1 MIYRREIDGL
11 RAVAVLSVM
20 CFHAGFGWFGGGYVG
35 VDVFFVI
42 SGYLITTI
50 IVSERHGNKFSLVK
64 FYERRARRIL
74 PALFFVVL
82 VSMPFAWFW
91 MVPYQLKDFAK
102 SVLAVSTFC
111 SNILFWRESGYF
123 GAPFFLK
130 PLLHTWS
137 LGIEEQY
144 YVLFPLAILAAWK
157 LGIRK
162 IVVLLASVSIVS
174 LALAEWMAQR
184 GIIVANF
191 YLMPTRAWELLIG
204 SLLAF
209 YHLYGDRRRVG
220 KLGDFGATLGLG
232 MIAFSILA
240 FEERTPFPGLL
251 ALVPTLGAALVIVY
265 ANEGTLANRFLSMRW
280 LVGIGLISY
289 SAYLWHHPL
298 FAFARMMQPTPSHPE
313 VLAVSLFFATLLLGW
328 LTWKFVEKPFRFKS
342 SFSRGQVFAGSI
354 ATTMLFALISIPVI
368 VKNGVVE
375 RFPEKDR
382 YLLSVNPT
390 ELGRYT
396 EKKFRQLVRDGFEKG
411 GSAQRVLVIGDSF
424 AMDFINMGFE
434 NGFMGSAQ
442 VVTYPIAARCPKY
455 IGSDDVRALYAR
467 AGEFYDATYCSRNS
481 ILAESVSLAR
491 SADVIVLAA
500 GWRRWEAERILETIK
515 AFGLRP
521 EQSLI
526 VFGRKWFGEGV
537 TRSYLELSQEDRL
550 RLKAKMPTIF
560 TETNAIFKSKL
571 PQATYIDVQSIL
583 CGDGDQCPVFT
594 PVGELIAY
602 DGTHLTP
609 EGARYIGKLV
619 FHDPLLNKLK

>member
-1 MIYRREIDGL
+1 MIYRKEIDGL
-11 RAVAVLSVM
+11 RAVAVLSVV
-20 CFHAGFGWFGGGYVG
+20 CFHAGFDWFRGGYVG

-50 IVSERHGNKFSLVK
+50 IVSERQESKFSLVK

-82 VSMPFAWFW
+82 VAMPFAWFL

-102 SVLAVSTFC
+102 SVLAVSAFC

-123 GAPFFLK
+123 GAPAALK

-162 IVVLLASVSIVS
+162 IAILLTMVCLVS
-174 LALAEWMAQR
+174 LGLAEWMAQK

-209 YHLYGDRRRVG
+209 YHLYGDRRQAG
-220 KLGDFGATLGLG
+220 KLGEIGAALGIA
-232 MIAFSILA
+232 MIVFSILS
-240 FEERTPFPGLL
+240 FEQRTPFPGLL
-251 ALVPTLGAALVIVY
+251 ALIPTLGAALVILC
-265 ANEGTLANRFLSMRW
+265 ATDGTLANRVLSMRW
-280 LVGIGLISY
+280 LVGVGLISY

-298 FAFARMMQPTPSHPE
+298 FAFARLIQPTPSHPE
-313 VLAVSLFFATLLLGW
+313 ALAMSLVAATVLLGW
-328 LTWKFVEKPFRFKS
+328 LTWKFVEQPFRFKS
-342 SFSRGQVFAGSI
+342 VFSRRQVFAGAAVITVLFASI
-354 ATTMLFALISIPVI
+354 ATAVI
-368 VKNGVVE
+368 AGNGVVE

-396 EKKFRQLVRDGFEKG
+396 EKRFRQLVSDGFEKG
-411 GSAQRVLVIGDSF
+411 GSGPRILVIGDSF
-424 AMDFINMGFE
+424 AMDFINMSSE
-434 NGFMGSAQ
+434 NGFMSSSN

-455 IGSDDVRALYAR
+455 IGNDDVRGLYAQ
-467 AGEFYDATYCSRNS
+467 AGEFFDATYCSRNS

-491 SADVIVLAA
+491 SADVVVLAA
-500 GWRRWEAERILETIK
+500 GWRKWEAERILETIQ

-526 VFGRKWFGEGV
+526 VFGRKWFGNGV
-537 TRSYLELSQEDRL
+537 TRAYLELSQEDRL
-550 RLKAKMPTIF
+550 RLKARIPAEFAEM
-560 TETNAIFKSKL
+560 NAIFKSKL
-571 PQATYIDVQSIL
+571 PKTTYIDVQSIL
-583 CGDGDQCPVFT
+583 CGDGDRCPVFT
-594 PVGELIAY
+594 PSGELIAY

-619 FHDPLLNKLK
+619 FNDPVLNKLK